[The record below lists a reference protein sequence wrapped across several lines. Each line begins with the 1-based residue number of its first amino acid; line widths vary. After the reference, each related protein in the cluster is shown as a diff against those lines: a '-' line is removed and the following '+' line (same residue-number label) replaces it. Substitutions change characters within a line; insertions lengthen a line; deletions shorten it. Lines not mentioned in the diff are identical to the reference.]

1 MTEEERT
8 SYTSPMAEA
17 VAEAYRAGEEDEA
30 MDPIVLADAGGEPVG
45 RIADDDYVI
54 FYDIRGEREIEITD
68 SLTNPEFSHFP
79 ARPGQRVNFAT
90 MIEYDPKLPVRVAF
104 PPHGAIRDT
113 LSEVVSRAGLKQ
125 AKICETEKAVHI
137 SFFLNGKQKDAF
149 PGEERINVH
158 SPKDP
163 LAAPEMKAAD
173 VAGET
178 IRAIEEE
185 EHDCIMV
192 NFANVDVVGHSED
205 KEAILRA
212 VEAVDAQVGRVV
224 EEARRAG
231 WHAVVT
237 ADHGT
242 VEKWLYP
249 EGTIDTGHTDSPVPF
264 ILVPPDLNDA
274 ETPVLRSGGDLQDV
288 APTVLNLLGLEVP
301 PAMTGHSLLEDGGR
315 EPGDARRKARVLLL
329 IVDGWGLADPGPGN
343 LISQARTPVMDRL
356 AAEFPSTRLK
366 ASGEAAG
373 MPEGTVGNSESG
385 HLHIGAGR
393 PVLSDR
399 LRIDKSLEDGSYFE
413 NEVFQWAME
422 GARRDKTRL
431 HLLGIVSFYSSHGS
445 LDHLIAL
452 LEMASR
458 SGPPEE
464 VYVHSLLGR
473 RGERP
478 EAGAKYIEHVDQEAR
493 RMGVGRVV
501 SVIGRYWALDREYN
515 WDRVEKTYRML
526 VHGEGRRVRAK
537 QSRDPAGT

>member
-1 MTEEERT
+1 MTEEEKTR
-8 SYTSPMAEA
+8 YTSPMAEA
-17 VAEAYRAGEEDEA
+17 VAKAYHAGEEDEA
-30 MDPIVLADAGGEPVG
+30 MDPIVLEDDEGEPVG
-45 RIADDDYVI
+45 RIADGDYVI
-54 FYDIRGEREIEITD
+54 FYDIRGEREIEITE

-79 ARPGQRVNFAT
+79 ARQGQRVNFAT
-90 MIEYDPKLPVRVAF
+90 MIEYDPTLPVRVAF
-104 PPHGAIRDT
+104 PPQGAIRDT
-113 LSEVVSRAGLKQ
+113 LSEVLSRAGLKQ

-137 SFFLNGKQKDAF
+137 SFFLNGKNKDAF
-149 PGEERINVH
+149 PGEERISVH
-158 SPKDP
+158 SPKNP
-163 LAAPEMKAAD
+163 LASPEMKADD
-173 VAGET
+173 VAGEA

-185 EHDCIMV
+185 KHDCIMV

-212 VEAVDAQVGRVV
+212 VEAVDTQVGRVV
-224 EEARRAG
+224 DAARRAG

-264 ILVPPDLNDA
+264 ILVPPDTDDTEAL
-274 ETPVLRSGGDLQDV
+274 VLRSGGDLQDV
-288 APTVLNLLGLEVP
+288 APTVLSLLGLEIP
-301 PAMTGHSLLEDGGR
+301 AAMTGRTLLEGGAR
-315 EPGDARRKARVLLL
+315 ESGDASRKGRVLLL
-329 IVDGWGLADPGPGN
+329 IVDGWGLAEPGPGN

-356 AAEFPSTRLK
+356 AAEFPSTRLE

-393 PVLSDR
+393 PILSDR
-399 LRIDKSLEDGSYFE
+399 LRIDKSLEDGSYFD
-413 NEVFQWAME
+413 NEVFQWAMQ

-478 EAGAKYIEHVDQEAR
+478 EAGAKYIERVDQEAHR
-493 RMGVGRVV
+493 LRVGCVV
-501 SVIGRYWALDREYN
+501 SVIGRYWALDREDN
-515 WDRVEKTYRML
+515 WDRVEKAYRML
-526 VHGEGRRVRAK
+526 VQGEGRRVRTKHLTVA
-537 QSRDPAGT
+537 